1 MKELLTGLTVCL
13 LASLLL
19 MAVADGVERGYFY
32 QSASLGLAVGEL
44 QDRERAF
51 AATCVE
57 EPQGSTS
64 TLARLGR
71 SSRLRNGG
79 GRIRTVRPGASGW
92 IAAAGFSAEVVAIL
106 TSASIGFQ
114 GSVSSRKQCACLG
127 SFVPRT
133 N

>member
-1 MKELLTGLTVCL
+1 MKGLLAGLTVCL

-19 MAVADGVERGYFY
+19 MTVADGVERGYLY
-32 QSASLGLAVGEL
+32 RSASLGLAVGGL

-57 EPQGSTS
+57 EPQDSAS
-64 TLARLGR
+64 TLARPGR

-79 GRIRTVRPGASGW
+79 GRIHTVRPGGSGW
-92 IAAAGFSAEVVAIL
+92 IAAAGFSAEAAIP

-133 N
+133 I